1 VEAEARRYIE
11 WGYNFVAVG
20 IDTGLLA
27 RSADALA
34 RLFKGPPGHIP
45 SQP

>member
-34 RLFKGPPGHIP
+34 RTFKGPSGHIP